1 MNRTLGVTLLVM
13 AAIAASLTL
22 ARQRTI
28 ERLPDP
34 DREPGAMP
42 PTLDAD
48 LDAIR
53 SAGL

>member
-1 MNRTLGVTLLVM
+1 MKRTLGVTIVIV

-22 ARQRTI
+22 ARQRQP
-28 ERLPDP
+28 ERVTGTEPDP
-34 DREPGAMP
+34 GVAPA
-42 PTLDAD
+42 LDAD